1 MKNRVAG
8 MFAGQA
14 FGLIIVCIASTFIAL
29 ISFGAI
35 GGVTMATAPEQ
46 TFQFVAPVTCPNGE
60 VQYSEFTASYHRP
73 GEKGVVVECVES
85 NGTRTD
91 ITGTSILYS
100 LIGFYLACFLPLC
113 IPGGLVALIFP
124 TFFLRFRRNKQ
135 NQPETFN

>member
-60 VQYSEFTASYHRP
+60 VEYQEFTASYHRP

-91 ITGTSILYS
+91 ITGISILYS
-100 LIGFYLACFLPLC
+100 LIAFYLACFLPLC

-135 NQPETFN
+135 NPTDVIS